1 MSSSGR
7 HGTRKRPA
15 RGELAALASDRREKR
30 GDLARGFGG
39 SLRARR
45 LLPRLLRLLL
55 RLLRRLRLRSL
66 LLLLLR
72 LLAAM
77 VFQLLLVKGLL
88 RELGRHRSE
97 AAALRAPLAASAVAA
112 LALSGHRALR
122 SRAARRVVPIVRP
135 ALPVVARVTL
145 P

>member
-1 MSSSGR
+1 MVPGR
-7 HGTRKRPA
+7 DRRA
-15 RGELAALASDRREKR
+15 ELAALASDRREKR

-45 LLPRLLRLLL
+45 LLPRLLRLLRLLRL
-55 RLLRRLRLRSL
+55 RLLQRLRLRLRSL

-72 LLAAM
+72 LLAAV

-135 ALPVVARVTL
+135 ALPVVA
-145 P
+145 